1 MRCPLA
7 LLLAL
12 LLPLLLAPPA
22 AGRARQGRLR
32 APADSSSQPLNRT
45 DRVVG
50 GSDVAADSVKWV
62 ASLQYRTSNMHFCGA
77 TVLNDYWVLTAAHC
91 MVGNDKDKFQVV
103 TGGTDLDDAGLQVR
117 LPAKV
122 VIADYDSTEKFN
134 DLALIKTVEP
144 LRPST
149 RLSGEFMQLAKGRPS
164 DGTACL
170 VLGWGTTRSGGS
182 TVRRLQMA
190 LVTTQS
196 RDRCAEAYR
205 AQHYNIYDT
214 MLCAGGGA
222 RDACQGDSGGPLHG
236 RTSDVCYTTGAP
248 R

>member
-1 MRCPLA
+1 MFSLKKPTARRDALA
-7 LLLAL
+7 ESLVT
-12 LLPLLLAPPA
+12 
-22 AGRARQGRLR
+22 
-32 APADSSSQPLNRT
+32 SFT
-45 DRVVG
+45 DPKTN
-50 GSDVAADSVKWV
+50 DVLFLS
-62 ASLQYRTSNMHFCGA
+62 
-77 TVLNDYWVLTAAHC
+77 
-91 MVGNDKDKFQVV
+91 DKDKFQVV

-222 RDACQGDSGGPLHG
+222 RDACQGDS
-236 RTSDVCYTTGAP
+236 DVSSMLQWIHSNME
-248 R
+248 